1 MSFPIFTYI
10 FLHISWRFK
19 LRNPNRLVLFQDE
32 STGPF
37 FALGYPLCASIRAIE
52 NNSNSDTKKL
62 VTYWIVFSL
71 ISLFENAFLKY
82 LVRLLFWPRIKLMI
96 VCWLVVP
103 HFDGAIYVYN
113 HFIHPCLS
121 MNPLVVID
129 EFNKWK
135 EFLFKREN
143 FLAQAERYIN
153 KNGPEALEE
162 LIATK
167 KKSKKPNHGM
177 EEFNAFPV
185 MAKKEVEWSNSKEA
199 SIVQKDNKSMEVIE
213 KKEVPTAKTENR
225 TSATEEETAVAV
237 ATVRELPDI
246 PMPKELRKEWTCD
259 ICQLTVFSE
268 KNLNLHLQGK
278 KHKTT
283 EALKAKNQPNIV
295 PASTTKK
302 TEQPV
307 EEPQKTVSTKEWKQ
321 RTTTNNEGEKHAHSM
336 SVSASTAKEF
346 VQPSKEEHEKRVSMS
361 NSALEQKNEA
371 VSEKYYRC
379 NICNTNCTGEN
390 DLASH
395 YYGRKHKARIQ
406 LHNKL
411 VGIGQV

>member
-1 MSFPIFTYI
+1 MSLLGILIFALK
-10 FLHISWRFK
+10 FLDVLSW
-19 LRNPNRLVLFQDE
+19 
-32 STGPF
+32 PF

-103 HFDGAIYVYN
+103 QFDGAIYVYN

-167 KKSKKPNHGM
+167 
-177 EEFNAFPV
+177 
-185 MAKKEVEWSNSKEA
+185 SNSKEA
-199 SIVQKDNKSMEVIE
+199 NIVQKDNKSIEVIE

-225 TSATEEETAVAV
+225 TSATKEETAVAV

-246 PMPKELRKEWTCD
+246 PMPKEVRKEWTCE
-259 ICQLTVFSE
+259 ICQLTVLSE
-268 KNLNLHLQGK
+268 KTLNLHLQGK

-302 TEQPV
+302 TEQPI
-307 EEPQKTVSTKEWKQ
+307 EEPQKTVSTKEWKH
-321 RTTTNNEGEKHAHSM
+321 RTTTNNEGEQHAYSM
-336 SVSASTAKEF
+336 SVSASTAKIF
-346 VQPSKEEHEKRVSMS
+346 DQPSKEEHEKRVSMS

-371 VSEKYYRC
+371 VSEEYYRC
-379 NICNTNCTGEN
+379 NLCNTNCTGEN

-395 YYGRKHKARIQ
+395 YNGRKHKARIQ

>member
-1 MSFPIFTYI
+1 MSLLGILIFALK
-10 FLHISWRFK
+10 FLDVLSW
-19 LRNPNRLVLFQDE
+19 
-32 STGPF
+32 PF

-103 HFDGAIYVYN
+103 QFDGAIYVYN

-167 KKSKKPNHGM
+167 KKSKKLNHGM
-177 EEFNAFPV
+177 EEFNAIP
-185 MAKKEVEWSNSKEA
+185 SNSKEA
-199 SIVQKDNKSMEVIE
+199 NIVQKDNKSIEVIE

-225 TSATEEETAVAV
+225 TSATKEETAVAV

-246 PMPKELRKEWTCD
+246 PMPKEVRKEWTCE
-259 ICQLTVFSE
+259 ICQLTVLSE
-268 KNLNLHLQGK
+268 KTLNLHLQGK

-302 TEQPV
+302 TEQPI
-307 EEPQKTVSTKEWKQ
+307 EEPQKTVSTKEWKH
-321 RTTTNNEGEKHAHSM
+321 RTTTNNEGEQHAYSM
-336 SVSASTAKEF
+336 SVSASTAKIF
-346 VQPSKEEHEKRVSMS
+346 DQPSKEEHEKRVSMS

-371 VSEKYYRC
+371 VSEEYYRC
-379 NICNTNCTGEN
+379 NLCNTNCTGEN

-395 YYGRKHKARIQ
+395 YNGRKHKARIQ

>member
-1 MSFPIFTYI
+1 MSLLGILIFALK
-10 FLHISWRFK
+10 FLDVLSW
-19 LRNPNRLVLFQDE
+19 
-32 STGPF
+32 PF

-103 HFDGAIYVYN
+103 QFDGAIYVYN

-167 KKSKKPNHGM
+167 
-177 EEFNAFPV
+177 
-185 MAKKEVEWSNSKEA
+185 SNSKEA
-199 SIVQKDNKSMEVIE
+199 NIVQKDNKSIEVIE
-213 KKEVPTAKTENR
+213 KKEVPTAKIVLTEPILDQTENR
-225 TSATEEETAVAV
+225 TSATKEETAVAV

-246 PMPKELRKEWTCD
+246 PMPKEVRKEWTCE
-259 ICQLTVFSE
+259 ICQLTVLSE
-268 KNLNLHLQGK
+268 KTLNLHLQGK

-302 TEQPV
+302 TEQPI
-307 EEPQKTVSTKEWKQ
+307 EEPQKTVSTKEWKH
-321 RTTTNNEGEKHAHSM
+321 RTTTNNEGEQHAYSM
-336 SVSASTAKEF
+336 SVSASTAKIF
-346 VQPSKEEHEKRVSMS
+346 DQPSKEEHEKRVSMS

-371 VSEKYYRC
+371 VSEEYYRC
-379 NICNTNCTGEN
+379 NLCNTNCTGEN

-395 YYGRKHKARIQ
+395 YNGRKHKARIQ